1 MSVDK
6 FIQLTKQID
15 SLRSDYDKNR
25 GELAALKKQLLN
37 EFNCKSIA
45 DAKRLLKKLDDE
57 LARLENHFEC
67 VLSDFEN
74 KWEHLLD
81 ESN

>member
-6 FIQLTKQID
+6 FIQLTKRID

-37 EFNCKSIA
+37 EFDCKSIS

-57 LARLENHFEC
+57 LARLESHFESA
-67 VLSDFEN
+67 LSDFEN

-81 ESN
+81 ESD